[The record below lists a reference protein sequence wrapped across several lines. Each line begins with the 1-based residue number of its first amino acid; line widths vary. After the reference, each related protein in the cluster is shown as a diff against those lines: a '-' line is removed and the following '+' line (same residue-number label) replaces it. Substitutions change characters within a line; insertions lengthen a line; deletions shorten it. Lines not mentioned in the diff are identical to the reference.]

1 MSSRKRKMKKIMPLL
16 LAASVC
22 VCFTACEEKNPRQE
36 NTRAEYTIENADD
49 KVNEF
54 DFENIYAMCKT
65 FLKRYYE
72 AAVSGKRFDSGELV
86 TNESFQQYIQL
97 KLEYGKYVNKD
108 ELIRV
113 SYGLGRIEWHSKKN
127 YAFLEVITEA
137 EGKETG
143 GFSETHQFII
153 GSQSGKLF
161 VADWYTEG
169 LGTPA
174 SLDDTVRGSLDE
186 INDPKVW
193 KNDETANKVLEKAE
207 KMLADFSRSK

>member
-1 MSSRKRKMKKIMPLL
+1 M
-16 LAASVC
+16 
-22 VCFTACEEKNPRQE
+22 
-36 NTRAEYTIENADD
+36 
-49 KVNEF
+49 
-54 DFENIYAMCKT
+54 
-65 FLKRYYE
+65 
-72 AAVSGKRFDSGELV
+72 
-86 TNESFQQYIQL
+86 
-97 KLEYGKYVNKD
+97 
-108 ELIRV
+108 
-113 SYGLGRIEWHSKKN
+113 
-127 YAFLEVITEA
+127 

-207 KMLADFSRSK
+207 KMSADSSRSK

>member
-1 MSSRKRKMKKIMPLL
+1 MSSRKRKMKKIMSLL

-72 AAVSGKRFDSGELV
+72 AAMSGKRFDSGELV

-97 KLEYGKYVNKD
+97 KLEYGKYVTRTN
-108 ELIRV
+108 LSV
-113 SYGLGRIEWHSKKN
+113 SLM
-127 YAFLEVITEA
+127 A
-137 EGKETG
+137 
-143 GFSETHQFII
+143 
-153 GSQSGKLF
+153 
-161 VADWYTEG
+161 
-169 LGTPA
+169 
-174 SLDDTVRGSLDE
+174 
-186 INDPKVW
+186 
-193 KNDETANKVLEKAE
+193 
-207 KMLADFSRSK
+207 LAA